1 MRITKK
7 ELKKMV
13 QSIIEEETKG
23 GPSKLITDKDEDA
36 FKKMDEGMSYLLDNW
51 LGEWDLYYPSD
62 KLIDLGE
69 IHSLLVSWWD
79 DMRREDNRD
88 KKDNER

>member
-7 ELKKMV
+7 ELKRMV

-23 GPSKLITDKDEDA
+23 GPRKLITEKDDEA
-36 FKKMDEGMSYLLDNW
+36 FNKMIDGMEYLINEW

-62 KLIDLGE
+62 ELIDLAE
-69 IHSLLVSWWD
+69 IHTKLISWWD
-79 DMRREDNRD
+79 DMKREDNRD